1 MLITFPVHI
10 NSFMEGNAMDKV
22 EFTQVQTEK
31 IVKELNKAFAVSV
44 VLENELGVQKDT
56 VSANAV
62 CVVKELVRGV
72 LDMFNTVPENAG
84 MDGDK

>member
-22 EFTQVQTEK
+22 EFTQIQTEK

>member
-1 MLITFPVHI
+1 MNNEQT
-10 NSFMEGNAMDKV
+10 V
-22 EFTQVQTEK
+22 EFSQIQIEK

-44 VLENELGVQKDT
+44 VLENELGVQRDT

>member
-1 MLITFPVHI
+1 MNNEQT
-10 NSFMEGNAMDKV
+10 V
-22 EFTQVQTEK
+22 EFSQIQIEK

-44 VLENELGVQKDT
+44 VLENELGVQRDT

-62 CVVKELVRGV
+62 CVVKELIRGV

>member
-1 MLITFPVHI
+1 
-10 NSFMEGNAMDKV
+10 MDKV

-44 VLENELGVQKDT
+44 VLENELGVQRDT
-56 VSANAV
+56 VSANAI
-62 CVVKELVRGV
+62 CVVKELIRGV
-72 LDMFNTVPENAG
+72 LDMVNTVSENAG

>member
-1 MLITFPVHI
+1 MNNEQT
-10 NSFMEGNAMDKV
+10 V
-22 EFTQVQTEK
+22 EFSQIQIEK

-62 CVVKELVRGV
+62 CVVKELIRGV
-72 LDMFNTVPENAG
+72 LDMFNTVPENES

>member
-1 MLITFPVHI
+1 MNNEQT
-10 NSFMEGNAMDKV
+10 V
-22 EFTQVQTEK
+22 EFSQIQIEK

-62 CVVKELVRGV
+62 CVVKELIRGV
-72 LDMFNTVPENAG
+72 LDMVNG
-84 MDGDK
+84 ISGDSNGISTGG

>member
-1 MLITFPVHI
+1 
-10 NSFMEGNAMDKV
+10 MDKV
-22 EFTQVQTEK
+22 EFTQIQTEK

-62 CVVKELVRGV
+62 CVVKELIRGV

>member
-1 MLITFPVHI
+1 
-10 NSFMEGNAMDKV
+10 MDKV

-62 CVVKELVRGV
+62 CVVKELIRGV

-84 MDGDK
+84 MDVDLPFNIDDI

>member
-1 MLITFPVHI
+1 MNNGQT
-10 NSFMEGNAMDKV
+10 V
-22 EFTQVQTEK
+22 EFTQVQIEK

-62 CVVKELVRGV
+62 CVVKELIRGV
-72 LDMFNTVPENAG
+72 LDMVNTVSENES
-84 MDGDK
+84 MDGDQ

>member
-1 MLITFPVHI
+1 MNNEQT
-10 NSFMEGNAMDKV
+10 V

-62 CVVKELVRGV
+62 CVVKELIRGV

>member
-1 MLITFPVHI
+1 
-10 NSFMEGNAMDKV
+10 MDKV

>member
-1 MLITFPVHI
+1 
-10 NSFMEGNAMDKV
+10 MDKV

-62 CVVKELVRGV
+62 CVVKELIRGV
-72 LDMFNTVPENAG
+72 LDMVNGISGDSNG
-84 MDGDK
+84 ISKDG